1 MNVIRIEACE
11 NGAHDNQDGLNFI
24 PEGYAVIP
32 EDIMIPS
39 SYPFVD
45 IEVEEVDGV
54 QTVISMT
61 EREVV
66 VDLNPLRA
74 EKEAEV
80 SNACNA
86 AIVAGMDVETSTGI
100 EHFSLQE
107 TDQINLSTALA
118 AIQSGAAA
126 YPYHADGSLCR
137 LYTAEEIMAITQ
149 AGTNHK
155 LYHTT
160 LCNHILTWVRR
171 AETAEEIESI
181 TYGEENLPEDLAANM
196 ASIFAAAI
204 VV

>member
-1 MNVIRIEACE
+1 MYVIKIEAYE

-32 EDIMIPS
+32 ENIMIPS

-66 VDLNPLRA
+66 INIEPIRN
-74 EKEAEV
+74 EKEIEI
-80 SNACNA
+80 SKACNA
-86 AIVAGMDVETSTGI
+86 AIVAGMDVETSVGV

-107 TDQINLSTALA
+107 TDQINLSTALS
-118 AIQSGAAA
+118 AIQSGATA

-149 AGTNHK
+149 AATNHK

-160 LCNHILTWVRR
+160 LCNHVLTWVRR
-171 AETAEEIESI
+171 AETAEEIECI
-181 TYGEENLPEDLAANM
+181 TYSEENLPEDLAANM
-196 ASIFAAAI
+196 ASIFAAATAI
-204 VV
+204 